1 MDTEKSGSWQGQ
13 GKVDASLMSAILLVK
28 LSYIF
33 WRLGT
38 ETSDVNK
45 DL

>member
-13 GKVDASLMSAILLVK
+13 GKVDASLKSAIFLVK